1 LFSCANNLQDVI
13 LFCFGGCHSD
23 YRPMEHLDRYENV
36 GIDEDFEEDLTEEE
50 ALAARRAAELDLARR
65 DAREGRLAGRRR
77 LPAALDGGSE

>member
-1 LFSCANNLQDVI
+1 
-13 LFCFGGCHSD
+13 
-23 YRPMEHLDRYENV
+23 MEHLDRYENV

-65 DAREGRLAGRRR
+65 DAFIRSHHQGQPVAGRRR